1 MSSLSKMLSILD
13 LFTVDTPIWS
23 AEGISTEIGCSAP
36 TGYRYVRELV
46 NAGILLRLGTGSYS
60 LGPRIITLDYQ
71 LRTTDPYYAAGQSLM
86 KALSAQTGCD
96 CVMTRLFDNEI
107 IDTHRESGA
116 DGLHLAYGRG
126 RSRPLFLG
134 AAPKVILAT
143 QPKAKLR
150 RLYESHKQ
158 ELAGFPL
165 SETWEVFWQTLQ
177 KVRKDGFYLS
187 SGELESDVGAIAVP
201 FFGEGPYAVGSLAL
215 VIPVRRI
222 EFMNHDKL
230 LELLTATADE
240 LGKVLRNAD
249 RHLMPPKESNKY
261 HNKIIN
267 II

>member
-13 LFTVDTPIWS
+13 LFTVDTPVWS
-23 AEGISTEIGCSAP
+23 AEGISTKIGCSAP

-46 NAGILLRLGTGSYS
+46 SAGILLRLGTGSYS

-86 KALSAQTGCD
+86 KELANQTGCD

-107 IDTHRESGA
+107 IDTHRESGV

-134 AAPKVILAT
+134 AAPKAILAT

-150 RLYESHKQ
+150 RLYESHAQ
-158 ELAGFPL
+158 ELAEFPL
-165 SETWEVFWQTLQ
+165 SATWEMFWQTLQ
-177 KVRKDGFYLS
+177 KVRKDGYYLS
-187 SGELESDVGAIAVP
+187 TGELESDVGAIAVP
-201 FFGEGPYAVGSLAL
+201 FFGEGPYAVGALAL
-215 VIPVRRI
+215 VITLRRI

-230 LELLTATADE
+230 LELLTATARE
-240 LGKVLRNAD
+240 MCNVLRGTE
-249 RHLMPPKESNKY
+249 RR
-261 HNKIIN
+261 
-267 II
+267 